1 MLLDTSQFGFVKRR
15 PRSKILSV
23 RDYLLVAHYA
33 PMHRTTFRR
42 SVPFMNT
49 FCEGWTQDSNGIMI
63 SWLHCTSHPVTHWRI
78 QTTGRDDKHGGEGD
92 HYRGT
97 GGGSEHYGRAAGAG
111 VYTWSATVTN
121 LALCRKKKKPGGPKL
136 MPDKKKL
143 KRIFLN
149 CRLRR
154 NRKIHDQMLAKQTF
168 WWTGSPVQYVMRFGP
183 IPGSQRILSKLI
195 KIIK

>member
-111 VYTWSATVTN
+111 EHYE
-121 LALCRKKKKPGGPKL
+121 GPRCLHMVSHSHKSCTL
-136 MPDKKKL
+136 SQKEKA
-143 KRIFLN
+143 R
-149 CRLRR
+149 
-154 NRKIHDQMLAKQTF
+154 
-168 WWTGSPVQYVMRFGP
+168 WTKAYA
-183 IPGSQRILSKLI
+183 
-195 KIIK
+195 